1 MAIKAQE
8 RVHNKQMS
16 GKTSLVICVILIAY
30 ITFYYVMS
38 RTHPATAQRFSL
50 VTTIALAIALV
61 LLLRFDSTMYDL
73 LLTHERL
80 EIERRVTVLYHKIVA
95 EIPISHIIGLWHTSQ
110 FNEDDL
116 VTGKTF
122 KYTVSPRELDNLKF
136 YTLLYNRD
144 GETCRVDFQ
153 CSDSFYRSLRRLI
166 SK

>member
-1 MAIKAQE
+1 MAIKAKE

-16 GKTSLVICVILIAY
+16 GKTSLIICVILIAY

-38 RTHPATAQRFSL
+38 RTHPAIARPFSL
-50 VTTIALAIALV
+50 FSTIILAIALII
-61 LLLRFDSTMYDL
+61 LLRFDSTMYDL

-80 EIERRVTVLYHKIVA
+80 EIERRVTVLYHHIVA

-110 FNEDDL
+110 FTEDAL

-136 YTLLYNRD
+136 YTLLYNRN

-153 CSDSFYRSLRRLI
+153 CSDSFYRSLRHLI